1 MLSVVAKK
9 LKNNHYRFTLIGN
22 WLFFLLMASEW
33 RERIQGPPAQC
44 VQVPAKGPRSLLHH
58 QYKYSH
64 SAKDR
69 SHLSVIMKMV
79 LTVQTF

>member
-1 MLSVVAKK
+1 MAGKNTRTSSSVQ
-9 LKNNHYRFTLIGN
+9 I
-22 WLFFLLMASEW
+22 
-33 RERIQGPPAQC
+33 
-44 VQVPAKGPRSLLHH
+44 PAKGPRSLLHN

-64 SAKDR
+64 SEKDS